1 MSNPDNRRCTIGW
14 EEVAVTALPPG
25 WRNVYR
31 EEGALIERPCPA
43 VLIQENRGV
52 HVSWDE
58 PGTDAP
64 LTRRTRFDAAEPPY
78 ETRTVFADLDF
89 GHLEAAADAPNYV
102 VTAAP
107 GQTAEEAEKTNS

>member
-1 MSNPDNRRCTIGW
+1 MSNPDNRRARIRW
-14 EEVAVTALPPG
+14 EDCAVTALPPG

-43 VLIQENRGV
+43 VLLQENRGTDI
-52 HVSWDE
+52 SWDE

-64 LTRRTRFDAAEPPY
+64 FIRRTRFEAAEPPY
-78 ETRTVFADLDF
+78 ETRAVFADFDC
-89 GHLEAAADAPNYV
+89 GHLEAAPDVGNYV

-107 GQTAEEAEKTNS
+107 GQTAEAAEAAS